1 MFKGNNIQIIK
12 SSDNGQQRVQCTV
25 YKLDSIVL
33 LAWKLIINS
42 FGLQKIYTKEKC
54 GREYCLERPLMY
66 G

>member
-33 LAWKLIINS
+33 LAWKLIIN
-42 FGLQKIYTKEKC
+42 
-54 GREYCLERPLMY
+54 
-66 G
+66 